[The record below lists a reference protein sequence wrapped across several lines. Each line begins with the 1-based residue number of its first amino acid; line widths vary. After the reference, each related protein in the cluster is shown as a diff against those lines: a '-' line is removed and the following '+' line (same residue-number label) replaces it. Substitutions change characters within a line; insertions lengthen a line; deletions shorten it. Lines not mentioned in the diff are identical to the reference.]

1 MDRFLINN
9 AHDVERGQY
18 FTKESP
24 SAFSP
29 KQANTK
35 YPLGTFEEISNRS
48 NYCRFCELVTRSV
61 GTGEETVWT
70 EEQQRATCY
79 VTWEIDGRS
88 AGNSHERV
96 KARTRRL
103 HLQWENG
110 MLEDAYLVLVTQNRY
125 NLINSD
131 ARHMWQEDSHF
142 LARKVSSEA
151 SRETLVKSWLDDCL
165 NNHGRDCWHSAR
177 EKAAFQEVTDQSY
190 FGVIDV
196 EQMCLTTLPRHP
208 VKRFD
213 SDDDDDD
220 DRYSDASDPGEMGQ
234 ETHDPY
240 VALSYVW
247 GGKNAEKTVHS
258 NVLTRLLH
266 GGLEE
271 PFKKMPKVIQDTV
284 KLVRR
289 LGYRYLWIDAICIVQ
304 NSARS
309 WKLNAEIMNMI
320 YRNADLTICA
330 ADGVDATTGLKAL
343 SKPTHS
349 QIIVECAPGLRLMVC
364 RLAEA
369 SIKKSKWNTRGWTF
383 QERLLS
389 RRCLIFTEGRV
400 MFQCRSAA
408 MSEDIV
414 TAPGSVDNASRWSL
428 DLLQSPLQLLNSLA
442 PRPIWF
448 YMNCVQLY
456 SARDLTKSGDILA
469 AFNGVSNHIEDALS
483 SPLTFG
489 LPTSHFDLALLWIP
503 LGSSQRRMGDES
515 EDERFDDEPSR
526 RRNSGHTRETNF
538 PSWSWCG
545 WQGCTM
551 DYLTTSMIDDCLEDV
566 NEWLTHHTWIQ
577 WHIRD
582 GRGRLRPL
590 WDSTSARQPR
600 FSETRWRGY
609 SSESDDLQ
617 VLSRRAPIA
626 WKGRWQPT
634 DILEERKAAEE
645 RKMYERKTEEERRM
659 REMEAEEERRMRE
672 KKAAEERR
680 IRELKEIK
688 EIDRLKAAEERRMRE
703 LKEIERLRAE
713 EERRMWELKKIKE
726 MERLKKKQLETA
738 ARSTATS
745 TARDQYGRAIGL
757 HHHQDER
764 MYFQRTIPE
773 SPYKVNMAQY
783 TPDKDREYPDSPIL
797 QFWAHSAFLRLYPS
811 EHKNKNGLVRFSI
824 TDASN
829 DWCGTIQLSE
839 NWVEE
844 EEERQKNE
852 KLNWDSTQFEFLAL
866 SEAKKFTE
874 EECGA
879 WTYYLP
885 LERKQ
890 SEWDLYFVLLTEK
903 RNGTWSRV
911 ALGKVFSTAF
921 ENGLGGSSEWKEIVL
936 V

>member
-1 MDRFLINN
+1 
-9 AHDVERGQY
+9 
-18 FTKESP
+18 
-24 SAFSP
+24 
-29 KQANTK
+29 
-35 YPLGTFEEISNRS
+35 
-48 NYCRFCELVTRSV
+48 
-61 GTGEETVWT
+61 
-70 EEQQRATCY
+70 
-79 VTWEIDGRS
+79 
-88 AGNSHERV
+88 
-96 KARTRRL
+96 
-103 HLQWENG
+103 
-110 MLEDAYLVLVTQNRY
+110 
-125 NLINSD
+125 
-131 ARHMWQEDSHF
+131 
-142 LARKVSSEA
+142 
-151 SRETLVKSWLDDCL
+151 
-165 NNHGRDCWHSAR
+165 
-177 EKAAFQEVTDQSY
+177 
-190 FGVIDV
+190 
-196 EQMCLTTLPRHP
+196 
-208 VKRFD
+208 
-213 SDDDDDD
+213 
-220 DRYSDASDPGEMGQ
+220 
-234 ETHDPY
+234 
-240 VALSYVW
+240 
-247 GGKNAEKTVHS
+247 
-258 NVLTRLLH
+258 
-266 GGLEE
+266 
-271 PFKKMPKVIQDTV
+271 
-284 KLVRR
+284 
-289 LGYRYLWIDAICIVQ
+289 
-304 NSARS
+304 
-309 WKLNAEIMNMI
+309 
-320 YRNADLTICA
+320 
-330 ADGVDATTGLKAL
+330 
-343 SKPTHS
+343 
-349 QIIVECAPGLRLMVC
+349 
-364 RLAEA
+364 
-369 SIKKSKWNTRGWTF
+369 
-383 QERLLS
+383 
-389 RRCLIFTEGRV
+389 
-400 MFQCRSAA
+400 
-408 MSEDIV
+408 
-414 TAPGSVDNASRWSL
+414 
-428 DLLQSPLQLLNSLA
+428 
-442 PRPIWF
+442 
-448 YMNCVQLY
+448 
-456 SARDLTKSGDILA
+456 
-469 AFNGVSNHIEDALS
+469 
-483 SPLTFG
+483 
-489 LPTSHFDLALLWIP
+489 
-503 LGSSQRRMGDES
+503 
-515 EDERFDDEPSR
+515 
-526 RRNSGHTRETNF
+526 
-538 PSWSWCG
+538 
-545 WQGCTM
+545 M

>member
-1 MDRFLINN
+1 
-9 AHDVERGQY
+9 
-18 FTKESP
+18 
-24 SAFSP
+24 
-29 KQANTK
+29 
-35 YPLGTFEEISNRS
+35 
-48 NYCRFCELVTRSV
+48 
-61 GTGEETVWT
+61 
-70 EEQQRATCY
+70 
-79 VTWEIDGRS
+79 
-88 AGNSHERV
+88 
-96 KARTRRL
+96 
-103 HLQWENG
+103 
-110 MLEDAYLVLVTQNRY
+110 
-125 NLINSD
+125 
-131 ARHMWQEDSHF
+131 
-142 LARKVSSEA
+142 
-151 SRETLVKSWLDDCL
+151 
-165 NNHGRDCWHSAR
+165 
-177 EKAAFQEVTDQSY
+177 
-190 FGVIDV
+190 
-196 EQMCLTTLPRHP
+196 
-208 VKRFD
+208 
-213 SDDDDDD
+213 
-220 DRYSDASDPGEMGQ
+220 
-234 ETHDPY
+234 
-240 VALSYVW
+240 
-247 GGKNAEKTVHS
+247 
-258 NVLTRLLH
+258 
-266 GGLEE
+266 
-271 PFKKMPKVIQDTV
+271 MPKVIQDTV

-330 ADGVDATTGLKAL
+330 ADGVDATAGLKAL

-515 EDERFDDEPSR
+515 GDERFDDEPSR

-538 PSWSWCG
+538 PSWPWCG

-551 DYLTTSMIDDCLEDV
+551 DYLTNSMIDDCLEDV
-566 NEWLTHHTWIQ
+566 KEWLTHHTWIQ

-600 FSETRWRGY
+600 FTETRWRGY

-617 VLSRRAPIA
+617 VLRRPAPIA
-626 WKGRWQPT
+626 RKGRWQPT
-634 DILEERKAAEE
+634 DILDERKAAEE
-645 RKMYERKTEEERRM
+645 RKMYERKVEEERKMYERKMEEERRK
-659 REMEAEEERRMRE
+659 REMEAEKEEIMWALKE
-672 KKAAEERR
+672 KKA
-680 IRELKEIK
+680 
-688 EIDRLKAAEERRMRE
+688 
-703 LKEIERLRAE
+703 
-713 EERRMWELKKIKE
+713 
-726 MERLKKKQLETA
+726 MERLKRKQLKHGNASKDEDEEEKLLLRRLMLRKKAAARRATNTA
-738 ARSTATS
+738 AS
-745 TARDQYGRAIGL
+745 L
-757 HHHQDER
+757 
-764 MYFQRTIPE
+764 RTIPE
-773 SPYKVNMAQY
+773 SPYKVNMTEY

-797 QFWAHSAFLRLYPS
+797 QFWTHSAFLRLYPS
-811 EHKNKNGLVRFSI
+811 EHDMKNGLVRFSI
-824 TDASN
+824 TDVSN

-839 NWVEE
+839 NWVEAE
-844 EEERQKNE
+844 EARQRNE
-852 KLNWDSTQFEFLAL
+852 GLNWDSAQFEFLAL

-874 EECGA
+874 QECGA